1 MLIGYARVST
11 TEQETNLQL
20 DALKRAGVEQVFSEK
35 RSSAA
40 SRPMLAACIDHTRP
54 GDTLMVYKIDRLA
67 RSLKDLLA
75 LLDRLDV
82 RGVGFKSCTEPIDTT
97 SPAGR
102 MMMQMLG
109 AFAEFERGMIR
120 ERTTAGLAAAKARG
134 VKFGRARAMTPSE
147 EREAVRK
154 VAAGEMTK
162 SGAARLYGCHISS
175 IKRAMRRPENRPTK
189 P

>member
-109 AFAEFERGMIR
+109 AFAEFERGMI
-120 ERTTAGLAAAKARG
+120 
-134 VKFGRARAMTPSE
+134 GRARAMTPSE